1 MRGEKERNGKS
12 LFLVHSVLFSFLL
25 LPVLRRHPC
34 GGRDPEHGHPKA
46 SPIHDGHSLS
56 NRRLIEVSLSKDIP
70 LMKSVCQGAISLPRS
85 VGALDSCLRRND
97 RKTVFQPPST
107 KFAIDP

>member
-34 GGRDPEHGHPKA
+34 GSRDPEHGHPKA
-46 SPIHDGHSLS
+46 GPIHAGHGLS
-56 NRRLIEVSLSKDIP
+56 TRRLIEVSLSKDIP
-70 LMKSVCQGAISLPRS
+70 LKKPVYR
-85 VGALDSCLRRND
+85 
-97 RKTVFQPPST
+97 
-107 KFAIDP
+107 